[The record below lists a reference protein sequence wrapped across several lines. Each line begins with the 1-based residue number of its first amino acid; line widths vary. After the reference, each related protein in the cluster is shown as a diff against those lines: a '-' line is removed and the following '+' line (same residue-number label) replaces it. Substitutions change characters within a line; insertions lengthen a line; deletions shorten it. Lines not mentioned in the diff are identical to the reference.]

1 MHLVVDGSGSGYGL
15 IVEDSDFLHGGR
27 VIPSDTGTHL
37 FYTRRGDKLEFDL
50 GAEEFTY
57 EFSAGENGY
66 LRVIAP
72 DSNERDEV
80 AEPAML
86 SSVWNAFEKKEGDY
100 ADALHFILVGSD
112 ALPVV
117 VEAIV
122 TLDSREFGFGVGA
135 PSLELELYRLD
146 FKEDWNL
153 MLSSGSLIRIKKS
166 ESGEFDYHLS
176 RLMPVS
182 LSRGTYLVQLRGL
195 SEFSA
200 AAEIRAR
207 FDRMDTISA
216 VNGSTFY
223 HRSRTSMSHQFGF
236 ELFGEKVKDVL
247 IRSVGPGLEY
257 FEMDGRT
264 LNPRLTVSKNG
275 FKRWSN
281 EDWGLGIQTASQMA
295 TLMESSAR
303 SLFQAIAKMRFC
315 RFR

>member
-1 MHLVVDGSGSGYGL
+1 MP
-15 IVEDSDFLHGGR
+15 F
-27 VIPSDTGTHL
+27 
-37 FYTRRGDKLEFDL
+37 K
-50 GAEEFTY
+50 
-57 EFSAGENGY
+57 
-66 LRVIAP
+66 
-72 DSNERDEV
+72 
-80 AEPAML
+80 
-86 SSVWNAFEKKEGDY
+86 KKEGDY